1 MSENHM
7 KKRLIKLT
15 EDRRV
20 TIPNS
25 INARMDPQILECDEQ
40 THTLLIAFPT
50 GEWMSNPMGIIH
62 GGILSTAA
70 DISMG
75 TLCFYLA
82 DENLCPT
89 GSLSINY
96 LRPGVIGPR
105 LICRA
110 HSSFFGRTVIHT
122 SCEAW
127 MENEPDKL
135 VCTATG
141 VFVNVRKTVIPR

>member
-1 MSENHM
+1 MSENRM
-7 KKRLIKLT
+7 KQRLIKLT

-20 TIPNS
+20 MIPRS
-25 INARMDPQILECDEQ
+25 INARMDPAVLECDEQ

-50 GEWMSNPMGIIH
+50 AEWMSNPMGIIH

-82 DENLCPT
+82 AENLCPT

-110 HSSFFGRTVIHT
+110 HSDFFGRTVLHT

-127 MENEPDKL
+127 MENAPDKL
-135 VCTATG
+135 VFTATG
-141 VFVNVRKTVIPR
+141 VFVNVRREVVDR